1 MKVSIVMGSKSDLDL
16 AKAAGEILDTL
27 GVPYTINILSAHR
40 TPELLHTHIDE
51 AIADGV
57 RVFIGIA
64 GLAAHL
70 AGNVASKTTL
80 PVIGVPGDGGP
91 LNGFD
96 ALLSTV
102 QMPKGV
108 PVATVALNGAKN
120 AAILAAQI
128 IGSFDKEIQLKV
140 LKYKEL
146 NKKKVIKSSEKHR
159 K

>member
-27 GVPYTINILSAHR
+27 DVPYSINVLSAHR
-40 TPELLHTHIDE
+40 TPELLHAHIDE

-108 PVATVALNGAKN
+108 PVATVAIGKAGAIN
-120 AAILAAQI
+120 A
-128 IGSFDKEIQLKV
+128 GSVSYTHLTLPTSDLV
-140 LKYKEL
+140 
-146 NKKKVIKSSEKHR
+146 
-159 K
+159 

>member
-27 GVPYTINILSAHR
+27 DVPYTINILSAHR

-70 AGNVASKTTL
+70 AGNVASKTTR
-80 PVIGVPGDGGP
+80 PVIGVPGVGGP

-108 PVATVALNGAKN
+108 PVATVATGTPFGICTVDKRASNPFKGPPSPGTPMTGSVVLEATFPAK
-120 AAILAAQI
+120 
-128 IGSFDKEIQLKV
+128 
-140 LKYKEL
+140 
-146 NKKKVIKSSEKHR
+146 
-159 K
+159 